1 MSKITF
7 EIPQNKHPF
16 IGMGEGIIVTENG
29 KMEPKIT
36 IKFPKYNIEVDVA
49 TGEHIPCNPVYNM
62 LIVVNGTLY
71 QRIHHKMNGGKTYA
85 NTDSFAYSEISEEE
99 VTVMKLSGQ

>member
-1 MSKITF
+1 MKTFPIGTYLLEVSKAS
-7 EIPQNKHPF
+7 
-16 IGMGEGIIVTENG
+16 G
-29 KMEPKIT
+29 KWGVVQ
-36 IKFPKYNIEVDVA
+36 VDVA

-71 QRIHHKMNGGKTYA
+71 QRIHHRMNGGKTYA